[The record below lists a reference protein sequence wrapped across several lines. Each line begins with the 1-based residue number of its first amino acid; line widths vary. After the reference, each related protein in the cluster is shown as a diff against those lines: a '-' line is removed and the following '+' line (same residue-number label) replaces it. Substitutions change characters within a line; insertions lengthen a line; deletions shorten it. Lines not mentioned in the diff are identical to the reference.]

1 MQKILYVVCK
11 CFLQI
16 LTDDEVL
23 PCVDVRQPRGLHEA
37 LWQRDERVVANV
49 HLFQLG
55 EGAHLGRQG
64 GHAIVGHVK
73 S

>member
-1 MQKILYVVCK
+1 
-11 CFLQI
+11 
-16 LTDDEVL
+16 
-23 PCVDVRQPRGLHEA
+23 
-37 LWQRDERVVANV
+37 VANV